1 MSVLWLDRW
10 LGLLAAACF
19 VLAVVGFGA
28 ALGGY
33 SQAMHPVALLG
44 AHGVPHALAFNVLGL
59 VLPGL
64 FALQVRAIAEAAC
77 ARQKAGGDPR
87 AEIMIPLVGY
97 KKEFDL
103 QVEVVHQAA
112 GDALPC
118 LHPRACARLSFICID
133 NFEK

>member
-44 AHGVPHALAFNVLGL
+44 AHGVPHALAFNVVGL
-59 VLPGL
+59 VLPG
-64 FALQVRAIAEAAC
+64 ALAAVVAERLR
-77 ARQKAGGDPR
+77 RQLP
-87 AEIMIPLVGY
+87 VG
-97 KKEFDL
+97 
-103 QVEVVHQAA
+103 
-112 GDALPC
+112 
-118 LHPRACARLSFICID
+118 
-133 NFEK
+133 